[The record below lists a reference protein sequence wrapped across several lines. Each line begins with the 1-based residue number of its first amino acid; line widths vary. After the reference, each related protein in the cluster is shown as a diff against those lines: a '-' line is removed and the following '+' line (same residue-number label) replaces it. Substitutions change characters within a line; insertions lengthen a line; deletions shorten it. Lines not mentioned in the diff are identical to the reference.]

1 MLILKNYILNRFLNI
16 QYTHGIFLNF
26 FQDIRFKKVI
36 LNCMSNK
43 SSKEIFTSVAES
55 LNLMPGRTKKDLIQ
69 QIEKALTSSKVPM

>member
-1 MLILKNYILNRFLNI
+1 
-16 QYTHGIFLNF
+16 
-26 FQDIRFKKVI
+26 
-36 LNCMSNK
+36 MSNK